1 MQLPVFAAHAG
12 KKQSCLK
19 RFCFLEKLFFLFYR
33 TPIEKAIE
41 SAVSSPPQFLSE
53 LQPGFEILRDNKNV
67 VQRDVPKRVE
77 NIPAVGNR
85 RNLECIQVVLLFL
98 TIQTLK

>member
-1 MQLPVFAAHAG
+1 M
-12 KKQSCLK
+12 
-19 RFCFLEKLFFLFYR
+19 EKD
-33 TPIEKAIE
+33 TE
-41 SAVSSPPQFLSE
+41 SSVSSPPQFLSE
-53 LQPGFEILRDNKNV
+53 LQPGFEIMRDNKNV

-77 NIPAVGNR
+77 NIAAVGNR